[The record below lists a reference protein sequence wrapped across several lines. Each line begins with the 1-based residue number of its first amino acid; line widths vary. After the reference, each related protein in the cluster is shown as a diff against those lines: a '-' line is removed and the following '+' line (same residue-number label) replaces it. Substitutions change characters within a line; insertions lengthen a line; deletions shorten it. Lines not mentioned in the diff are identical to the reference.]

1 MPTYTLTIEEQ
12 PSAATVRFLEDRLS
26 EYNAGQ
32 TRRAGGRPLGVL
44 VRDADGHIVA
54 GLNGWTWAG
63 WLGIANLWVRE
74 DVRGH
79 RHGSALVY
87 AAEKEAT
94 ARGCTRAVLDT
105 FSFQAPWF
113 YQRLGYRI
121 VAVVDDFPTGHTR
134 YTMVRRLDALGA

>member
-12 PSAATVRFLEDRLS
+12 PSATTVRFLEDRLS
-26 EYNAGQ
+26 EYNARQ

-44 VRDADGHIVA
+44 VRDADGAIVG

-63 WLGIANLWVRE
+63 WLGIASLWVRE

-87 AAEKEAT
+87 AAEKEA
-94 ARGCTRAVLDT
+94 AVRGCTHAVLDT
-105 FSFQAPWF
+105 FSFQAPRF
-113 YQRLGYRI
+113 YQKLGYRI
-121 VAVVDDFPTGHTR
+121 VAVVDDFPAGHTR
-134 YTMVRRLDALGA
+134 YTLVRALEAPGA